1 MQGAP
6 PLAHLGPAAEL
17 HLQAAVPSARSGSR
31 GQGRPGIDLHTQPHL
46 SAAAGGFVRPA
57 PCFLPGPTCLFWL
70 LGCYLR
76 TFTGT

>member
-31 GQGRPGIDLHTQPHL
+31 GRGRPGIDLHTQPHL
-46 SAAAGGFVRPA
+46 SAAVVALCGQPHAFFQVPRAFSG
-57 PCFLPGPTCLFWL
+57 
-70 LGCYLR
+70 YLAV
-76 TFTGT
+76 T